1 MSPRSS
7 PTMSPR
13 DSPKRRN
20 KPVIC
25 QKKSAA
31 ITLKKAQ
38 ILLQKLAKN
47 TEKGSPA
54 PPKVDILPRG
64 IGPIAET
71 NLNDVLCGRGGK
83 VNSHPGNKQFR
94 EIVEGLREIYLAKTT
109 KKLEKAHVAAQII
122 ITIRSMDPPG
132 RFLKEDPNDGML
144 YDIGDIKARKKAGQA
159 LREDAPEIRDELD
172 GDDNISNDK
181 PKTKPIPKKKASPGS
196 DKKRTVNRRPSTSS
210 DDATD
215 DSSKSFA
222 SSITDIENQVSQN
235 GYQAQAE
242 AQAQQPFQYN
252 RCQQQPFIGSGRGM
266 GRQRG
271 FMGGRGPGRGPMRQ
285 VSMPSLPV
293 GDSSMNSFNT
303 HAANRRSN
311 SDPTRLP
318 PRQPRSYHQTASV
331 FNSFQVSNGLTPMP
345 MPPKPMIPDSN
356 MAIPSMGRS
365 LSSAFSQS
373 FPPNG
378 VAFSNNN
385 LYGTLNNT
393 SGSIESPQSR
403 AKTLMDVMVDS
414 SSESTPPKGFM
425 NMTVDSP
432 KSAIDF
438 AGGWNHHPNVSS
450 GQDQAAPEGSSQV
463 SHFPLNMEKSNCVGS
478 LKGTLAELKQIQ
490 SMYEERLKQIMSQVL
505 PPKQIIESDS
515 RESSRGSD
523 ISEIRAMPCTETQH
537 HETPLLQRTQSLP
550 CPPPF
555 ENHISMDDMPFQP
568 VDEDEELAFGDVDF
582 NGLHK
587 ELSTGEV
594 VRPLSAHNN
603 GNNAFEPMRNR
614 TSSSGSKSTFVP
626 LRLRTHSTNSAA
638 NSVAAMSI
646 QSNTCHSMA
655 AMSMASVS
663 ITHSV
668 DNSWLEPCR
677 SIQSVGS
684 DVDAWDDQST
694 SSIVSDLS
702 TDLPETYMMDMH
714 DPPTSINFRINMEL
728 IDSCE

>member
-38 ILLQKLAKN
+38 ILLQKLAKS

-71 NLNDVLCGRGGK
+71 NVNDVLCGRGGK
-83 VNSHPGNKQFR
+83 VNSHPGNRQFR
-94 EIVEGLREIYLAKTT
+94 EIVEGLKEIYLAKTT

-122 ITIRSMDPPG
+122 ITIRTMDPPG
-132 RFLKEDPNDGML
+132 RFLKEDSNDGMW

-159 LREDAPEIRDELD
+159 LREDAPEMRDE
-172 GDDNISNDK
+172 DDSSNAK
-181 PKTKPIPKKKASPGS
+181 PKTKPTPKKKASPAS
-196 DKKRTVNRRPSTSS
+196 DTKRTIKRRPSTAPSISS

-215 DSSKSFA
+215 DSSKSLA
-222 SSITDIENQVSQN
+222 SSITDIENQVSQT
-235 GYQAQAE
+235 GYQAQP
-242 AQAQQPFQYN
+242 QPQQPFQYN
-252 RCQQQPFIGSGRGM
+252 RYQHQPFIGSGSGRGL
-266 GRQRG
+266 GQQRR

-285 VSMPSLPV
+285 ASMSALPV
-293 GDSSMNSFNT
+293 GESSMNSFNT
-303 HAANRRSN
+303 HTANRRSN

-318 PRQPRSYHQTASV
+318 RQPRSYQQTASA
-331 FNSFQVSNGLTPMP
+331 FNSFQVSNGSSPMP
-345 MPPKPMIPDSN
+345 MPPKPFMPDANMGIPD
-356 MAIPSMGRS
+356 MGRS
-365 LSSAFSQS
+365 PSIGFCQS

-378 VAFSNNN
+378 AAFSNNN
-385 LYGTLNNT
+385 LYGTLKDT

-403 AKTLMDVMVDS
+403 AKTVMDVMVNS
-414 SSESTPPKGFM
+414 PCQSAPPKSFM
-425 NMTVDSP
+425 SMAADSP
-432 KSAIDF
+432 KSTIVDF
-438 AGGWNHHPNVSS
+438 TG
-450 GQDQAAPEGSSQV
+450 GQDQAVPEGSSQV
-463 SHFPLNMEKSNCVGS
+463 SHFPLNMEKTNCVGS
-478 LKGTLAELKQIQ
+478 LKGTLAELKQMQ
-490 SMYEERLKQIMSQVL
+490 SMYEDRLKQLMSQYL
-505 PPKQIIESDS
+505 APKPGMESDS
-515 RESSRGSD
+515 RASSRGSD
-523 ISEIRAMPCTETQH
+523 ISEIKSMPCTEDQYD
-537 HETPLLQRTQSLP
+537 EPPLLQRTQSLP

-555 ENHISMDDMPFQP
+555 ENHISMDDMHFQP
-568 VDEDEELAFGDVDF
+568 VDEDDEELAFGDVDF
-582 NGLHK
+582 DGLHK
-587 ELSTGEV
+587 ELSTGDI

-614 TSSSGSKSTFVP
+614 TSSSGSKSNFAP
-626 LRLRTHSTNSAA
+626 LRSRTNSTNSTA

-646 QSNTCHSMA
+646 QSNTCQSMA
-655 AMSMASVS
+655 AMSMASVNS
-663 ITHSV
+663 THSV
-668 DNSWLEPCR
+668 DHSWLDPYR

-702 TDLPETYMMDMH
+702 TDMPELEMIDRH
-714 DPPTSINFRINMEL
+714 DPPTSINFTMNMQL
-728 IDSCE
+728 VDSCE